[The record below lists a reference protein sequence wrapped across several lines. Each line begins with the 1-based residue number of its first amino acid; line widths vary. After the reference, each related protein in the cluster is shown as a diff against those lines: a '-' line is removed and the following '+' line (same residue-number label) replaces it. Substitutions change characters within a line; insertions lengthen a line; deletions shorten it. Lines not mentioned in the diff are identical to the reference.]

1 MSMTKTGAGYF
12 HLPIYIFF
20 TDFVQDVEMN
30 REGKTGYLTVESKR
44 RLKAEAQVST
54 LNCLIAALI
63 VRIVFLV

>member
-1 MSMTKTGAGYF
+1 MSMMKTGAGYF
-12 HLPIYIFF
+12 HLPIYKFF

-54 LNCLIAALI
+54 LNGLIATLV